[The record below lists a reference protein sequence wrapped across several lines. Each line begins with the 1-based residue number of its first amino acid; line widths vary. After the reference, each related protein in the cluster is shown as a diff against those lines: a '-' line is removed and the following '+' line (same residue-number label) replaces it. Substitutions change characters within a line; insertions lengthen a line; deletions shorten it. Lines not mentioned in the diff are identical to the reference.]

1 MSKRVISFS
10 LWGQSK
16 QYCCGAIANARL
28 APKLFPGWTCR
39 FYCADDVPK
48 RVVDDLKAEG
58 AEIMP
63 EHTGVGF
70 VGLFWRLKVADDVYV
85 DRFIVRDTDS
95 RLTPRDAAC
104 VKEWEESGLPFHI
117 IRDCE
122 SHGGWILGATFGMV
136 NSFLPEVCHTTMQEL
151 LVEFWEDW
159 YVGLTEHG
167 YESDRGKFY
176 GVDQEFLSR
185 KIWNL
190 IRDNHLAH
198 VADYACLKFT
208 GKEKLAPP
216 INRKPGES
224 SLTAEA
230 YVGQV
235 CNLEP
240 EWELYSYDL

>member
-1 MSKRVISFS
+1 MGGCIKKVISFS
-10 LWGQSK
+10 LWSNSK
-16 QYCCGAIANARL
+16 QYCYGAIQNARL
-28 APKLFPGWTCR
+28 AKTLFSDWTTR

-70 VGLFWRLKVADDVYV
+70 VGLFWRLKVADDPYV

-104 VKEWEESGLPFHI
+104 VKEWEESGLPCHI

-122 SHGGWILGATFGMV
+122 SHGGWMLGATFGMV

-151 LVEFWEDW
+151 IVEFWEDW

-185 KIWNL
+185 KIWPL
-190 IRDNHLAH
+190 IEHRHLAH
-198 VADYACLKFT
+198 DQHFHFT
-208 GKEKLAPP
+208 GKEKPFP
-216 INRKPGES
+216 IQREYLKDMSKAKEP
-224 SLTAEA
+224 
-230 YVGQV
+230 YVGQIV
-235 CNLEP
+235 NLEP
-240 EWELYSYDL
+240 EWESYDIGA